1 MFASWVE
8 EPADVALLQPM
19 PPCFGS
25 LGLLT
30 PEKLG
35 ESCQMLIGVK
45 QIHDVHGTG
54 EMGLANRVVVTSPV
68 GQHHHG
74 LGLFQTPTQS
84 LGL

>member
-1 MFASWVE
+1 
-8 EPADVALLQPM
+8 
-19 PPCFGS
+19 
-25 LGLLT
+25 
-30 PEKLG
+30 
-35 ESCQMLIGVK
+35 MLIGVK